1 MCAGWN
7 GTIVLHCFSLGLFA
21 ATQLNFRSSTATF
34 ASTTN
39 LQSFPLNGGGTSRVS
54 YHWLRRFGLACESSQ
69 LLGVRRARIIFFHI
83 AAQSASRLLNGLKEC
98 SNAQTGGLTNAPQFK
113 RFARGGRPRLRSPG
127 WINNVDQTWSLS
139 NWHS

>member
-1 MCAGWN
+1 MDRPPVHELRRPGP
-7 GTIVLHCFSLGLFA
+7 GSLLLA
-21 ATQLNFRSSTATF
+21 ATQSIFTPTF

-54 YHWLRRFGLACESSQ
+54 YHWLRRFGLACEISQ

-98 SNAQTGGLTNAPQFK
+98 SQLRPGGLTNAPQFK
-113 RFARGGRPRLRSPG
+113 RFALGGGPG
-127 WINNVDQTWSLS
+127 FPLS
-139 NWHS
+139 GLYQ

>member
-1 MCAGWN
+1 MVSPRISPRA
-7 GTIVLHCFSLGLFA
+7 LLLA
-21 ATQLNFRSSTATF
+21 ARRSIFTPTF

-98 SNAQTGGLTNAPQFK
+98 SNAQTGGLTNALNLS
-113 RFARGGRPRLRSPG
+113 ASLGGKAQVP
-127 WINNVDQTWSLS
+127 LS
-139 NWHS
+139 GLYQ

>member
-1 MCAGWN
+1 MVSPRISPLSFPFEPGA
-7 GTIVLHCFSLGLFA
+7 LLLA
-21 ATQLNFRSSTATF
+21 AKRSIFTPTF

-98 SNAQTGGLTNAPQFK
+98 SNAQAGGLTNAPQLS
-113 RFARGGRPRLRSPG
+113 ASLEGRAQVP
-127 WINNVDQTWSLS
+127 LS
-139 NWHS
+139 GLSQ